1 MVFKIRGCASV
12 HVERIRFAS
21 PAQPQPSSH
30 SHASTTAAGT
40 SQSTAKRRVMLK
52 VSPVCS
58 PHTPEVFLDFT
69 IYIIC
74 IKVALRGL
82 GKTYRDAFKYHN
94 SAYCKPDLQDL
105 PPHTH

>member
-21 PAQPQPSSH
+21 PAQPQPLQNV
-30 SHASTTAAGT
+30 ASC
-40 SQSTAKRRVMLK
+40 SKYPLF
-52 VSPVCS
+52 CS
-58 PHTPEVFLDFT
+58 PHTPEVFLDST

-82 GKTYRDAFKYHN
+82 GKTYRDAFKYLN